1 VGAVAAYAG
10 HTRTQAVI
18 GLIIFLMIVVAI
30 FAVFV
35 AISSDRRDRK
45 EAAQRL
51 NPGRAD
57 RAK

>member
-1 VGAVAAYAG
+1 
-10 HTRTQAVI
+10 VI

-57 RAK
+57 QAK